1 MAVINLRLFRRGF
14 FFTDCFLCFHSLEI
28 GLIYTMTMW
37 IQIIKKLYALR
48 LLYYN
53 LTTGQYELRREDPQ
67 RSRRQKR
74 RRNSK
79 RRRRPRPS
87 SRRRPRPTS
96 GRRRRP
102 SGQKVCNGRR
112 YNPKYFL
119 CCQNKIVRKRRPSS
133 RCCDKR
139 FFPSSI
145 YVCCG
150 GIMHGPFRPSNGG
163 KYRCCRRSGKVVHQ
177 RWSFWC

>member
-1 MAVINLRLFRRGF
+1 
-14 FFTDCFLCFHSLEI
+14 
-28 GLIYTMTMW
+28 MTTW

-150 GIMHGPFRPSNGG
+150 GIMHGPFRPFGG
-163 KYRCCRRSGKVVHQ
+163 KYRCCRRSGKVVQQ
-177 RWSFWC
+177 RYWNFWC